1 MKRILEQLYY
11 GDLYP
16 YSKFQT
22 TIQEYKENRKKA
34 FASYTDFLEKLPSEL
49 KKEFNELIDEHLDL
63 LPLEMEQN
71 FLDGFC
77 IGMRMMAEVYTT
89 SVE

>member
-1 MKRILEQLYY
+1 MKRILEQLYN

-22 TIQEYKENRKKA
+22 TIQEYRENREKA
-34 FASYTDFLEKLPSEL
+34 FASYTVFLEKLPSEL

-77 IGMRMMAEVYTT
+77 IGIRMMAEVYTT
-89 SVE
+89 PVE